1 MECQVTQLGHVLLV
15 VLPLIGCHSLTVPMC
30 ISGGRTADSTAAPVV
45 ERAVNARPWPNEP
58 AGFTVLS
65 DGTMEDALVGKT
77 WRILQR
83 RTTNGSGAGL
93 TRDTTTGAKGSRLL
107 QFTYAAG
114 FPGGY
119 EPAVVFYNPPTPV
132 RETYFGFRW
141 KPGNPWEPHP
151 SGVNKIAFMFPATSS
166 AGTLYLMMF
175 FDGTNYTIQVEPTFE
190 KDTRRLAPN
199 VTATPVALGAWHLVE
214 WYARYSTT
222 STSRDGVTSWW
233 LDGVLQGEY
242 PDLQM
247 PADAGFIEYQ
257 FAPTWGGME
266 GSKAWTGCYWYERAH
281 ISRR

>member
-1 MECQVTQLGHVLLV
+1 MQRRIMLLGHVLLV
-15 VLPLIGCHSLTVPMC
+15 SLSIVGCHSLTVPMC
-30 ISGGRTADSTAAPVV
+30 ISGGRTADSVATPVV
-45 ERAVNARPWPNEP
+45 GVWPNEP

-65 DGTMEDALVGKT
+65 DGRMDALVGKT

-93 TRDTTTGAKGSRLL
+93 TSDTTTAGTVSRVL
-107 QFTYAAG
+107 QFKYAAG

-141 KPGNPWEPHP
+141 KPGAPWEPHP

-166 AGTLYLMMF
+166 GGTLYLMMF

-190 KDTRRLAPN
+190 KDTRRLAPT
-199 VTATPVALGAWHLVE
+199 VTATPVVLGAWHLIE

-222 STSRDGVTSWW
+222 STSRDGVTKWW

-242 PDLQM
+242 SDLQM
-247 PADAGFIEYQ
+247 PPDAGFIEYQ

-266 GSKAWTGCYWYERAH
+266 GSKARTGCYWYERAH
-281 ISRR
+281 ISQR

>member
-1 MECQVTQLGHVLLV
+1 MEGRVTGLGRVVLLGT
-15 VLPLIGCHSLTVPMC
+15 LPIIGCASATVPKC
-30 ISGGRTADSTAAPVV
+30 ISGGGAADSTAAPVV
-45 ERAVNARPWPNEP
+45 ERAIDGAPWPNEP

-65 DGTMEDALVGKT
+65 DGAIDALVGKT

-93 TRDTTTGAKGSRLL
+93 TTDTTSGKASRVL

-119 EPAVVFYNPPTPV
+119 EPAVVFYNPPAPV

-141 KPGNPWEPHP
+141 KPGSPWEPHP
-151 SGVNKIAFMFPATSS
+151 SGVNKVAFMFPATSS

-175 FDGTNYTIQVEPTFE
+175 FDGTTYTMQAEPTFE
-190 KDTRRLAPN
+190 KDTRRLPPN
-199 VTATPVALGAWHLVE
+199 VTATPVVLGAWHLIE
-214 WYARYSTT
+214 WYARYSTS
-222 STSRDGVTSWW
+222 STSRDGVTKWW

-242 PDLQM
+242 TDLQM
-247 PADAGFIEYQ
+247 PPDAGFIEYQ
-257 FAPTWGGME
+257 FAPTWGGMD
-266 GSKAWTGCYWYERAH
+266 GSKAQTGCYWYDRAH